1 MEVRRP
7 HTAKKG
13 LLVEAETPAGTVPEK
28 FPAAHGKRRVIFTFL
43 ALRAQS
49 RSTCSGADKFRPPR
63 DPTCRQFRL
72 TVARQL
78 VIRTRFTAQRID
90 V

>member
-49 RSTCSGADKFRPPR
+49 RSTAPAQINSDPR
-63 DPTCRQFRL
+63 GIRL
-72 TVARQL
+72 AVSFGSRL
-78 VIRTRFTAQRID
+78 LD
-90 V
+90 SS